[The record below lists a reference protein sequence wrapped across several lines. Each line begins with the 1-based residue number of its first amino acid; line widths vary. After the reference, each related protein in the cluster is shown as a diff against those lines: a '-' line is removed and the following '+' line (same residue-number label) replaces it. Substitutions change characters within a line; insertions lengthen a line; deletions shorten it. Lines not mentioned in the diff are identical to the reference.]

1 MVFGSQAVIRHLVLL
16 SSLKWNP
23 GWSTMTRVPCT
34 KYTSIRESANHAKH
48 RDTGRKETNLD
59 PKVQPSLASV
69 RLILASY
76 KALLSHFVAF
86 RFLFWIFWRMK
97 WSNVS
102 FLSFRGLELRGD
114 QPWTKDHFFAFRN
127 QKRSWVQGWRGDYTF
142 YFGSTSPAVLSRN
155 DIRLRF
161 LDFFWK
167 IKENGE
173 HIFKSFS
180 NLGSQNTFSTEHF
193 WRSAFPWGSHPN

>member
-1 MVFGSQAVIRHLVLL
+1 
-16 SSLKWNP
+16 
-23 GWSTMTRVPCT
+23 MTRVPCT
-34 KYTSIRESANHAKH
+34 KCTSIRESANHAKH

-97 WSNVS
+97 RSNVS

-127 QKRSWVQGWRGDYTF
+127 QKRSWVQGWWGDF
-142 YFGSTSPAVLSRN
+142 GKRMQIYFLFRKHFTSGAQY
-155 DIRLRF
+155 IRLRF

-193 WRSAFPWGSHPN
+193 WRSASVSLIYL